1 MQIVFIILLW
11 LLTASC
17 VTTVPSPR
25 VIRESGEILVRLD
38 QAKTCELVN
47 QGTPLSHPVR
57 FTGEEVR
64 ALIAALSAR
73 EKVGLL
79 SSFAA
84 TPETPRL
91 FNNHDLELL
100 GPSVQDA
107 LAKATPE
114 EVVVFLLVK
123 PARESLSL
131 ITSGALSI
139 QNDTLSVALSNFKH
153 PVRTNLSE
161 VGAIDRLSDV
171 RETLRYVRTSPCASV
186 GEQDFALFF
195 DTPHLLTEARS
206 GSLIRYPERTLSIA
220 YPAFLAAHTE
230 AKLERREVESVH
242 SASTHD
248 TGENQVIAELKR
260 RVAELER
267 TNQALTSRTRNSSSE
282 SMSDSPKPTS
292 GDSLHSDTDAQVRLI
307 EVIRLLEAR
316 VAELE
321 RQIGQE
327 RGR

>member
-11 LLTASC
+11 LLIASC

-25 VIRESGEILVRLD
+25 VIRESGEVLVRLD
-38 QAKTCELVN
+38 QAKTCELGN

-91 FNNHDLELL
+91 FNNHDLDLL

-107 LAKATPE
+107 FAKATPE

-123 PARESLSL
+123 PAKESLSL

-161 VGAIDRLSDV
+161 VGATDRLSDV

-195 DTPHLLTEARS
+195 DTLIFSQKPARVVLSATRS
-206 GSLIRYPERTLSIA
+206 GPCRLPTRLFSRHMPRRNWEGGRSRVLIPHPYTTP
-220 YPAFLAAHTE
+220 
-230 AKLERREVESVH
+230 
-242 SASTHD
+242 
-248 TGENQVIAELKR
+248 
-260 RVAELER
+260 
-267 TNQALTSRTRNSSSE
+267 
-282 SMSDSPKPTS
+282 
-292 GDSLHSDTDAQVRLI
+292 
-307 EVIRLLEAR
+307 
-316 VAELE
+316 
-321 RQIGQE
+321 
-327 RGR
+327 